1 MLHRVTDRKSLRCAA
16 LRVYGHRHDD
26 RVAPV
31 LSEEE
36 SELPAEHAQGPCEP
50 QPPGRSLE
58 AVLAGAHKAD
68 GAVDGAV
75 GAEGG
80 DQLPQRGAQL
90 HQPLP
95 TPLLGRGRWWRWR
108 QLGARS
114 GPRPPTSCLGHGS
127 SLNPRSEPQWGPSP
141 PSGLTPPR
149 CPHPG
154 PRHRLPFSVPG
165 NSRDRRVPQPPVAQ
179 LGLLMPKRGSIRS
192 WSILGTDAAALPCDD
207 RQGTR
212 RPPRMSSNS
221 AKRAPTTATQRL
233 KQDYLRI
240 KKDPVPYICAEP
252 LPSNILE
259 WHYVVRGPEMTPYE
273 GGYYH
278 GKLIFPREF
287 PFKPPSIYMITPNGR
302 FKCNTRLCLSI
313 TDFHPDTWNPAW
325 SVSTILTGL
334 LSFMVEKGP
343 TLGSIETSDF
353 TKRQLAAQSLVFNLK
368 DKVFCEL
375 FPEVVEEIKQKQRAQ
390 DELSSRPQ
398 ALPLPDVVPDG
409 ETHHGQ
415 NGLPLLNGHAPGAG
429 PHLAGLQQANRH
441 HGLLGG
447 ALANLFVIVGFA
459 AFAYTVKYVL
469 RSIAQE

>member
-1 MLHRVTDRKSLRCAA
+1 
-16 LRVYGHRHDD
+16 
-26 RVAPV
+26 
-31 LSEEE
+31 
-36 SELPAEHAQGPCEP
+36 
-50 QPPGRSLE
+50 
-58 AVLAGAHKAD
+58 
-68 GAVDGAV
+68 
-75 GAEGG
+75 
-80 DQLPQRGAQL
+80 
-90 HQPLP
+90 
-95 TPLLGRGRWWRWR
+95 
-108 QLGARS
+108 
-114 GPRPPTSCLGHGS
+114 
-127 SLNPRSEPQWGPSP
+127 
-141 PSGLTPPR
+141 
-149 CPHPG
+149 
-154 PRHRLPFSVPG
+154 
-165 NSRDRRVPQPPVAQ
+165 
-179 LGLLMPKRGSIRS
+179 
-192 WSILGTDAAALPCDD
+192 
-207 RQGTR
+207 
-212 RPPRMSSNS
+212 MSSSSN
-221 AKRAPTTATQRL
+221 KRAPTTATQRL

-259 WHYVVRGPEMTPYE
+259 WFKRFSCLSLLSSWDYRHYVVRGPEMTPYE

-353 TKRQLAAQSLVFNLK
+353 TKRQLAVQSLAFNLK

-375 FPEVVEEIKQKQRAQ
+375 FPEVVEEIKQKQKAQ

-398 ALPLPDVVPDG
+398 TLPLPDVVPDG
-409 ETHHGQ
+409 ETHLVQ
-415 NGLPLLNGHAPGAG
+415 NGIQLLNGHAPGAV
-429 PHLAGLQQANRH
+429 PNLAGLQQANRH

>member
-1 MLHRVTDRKSLRCAA
+1 
-16 LRVYGHRHDD
+16 
-26 RVAPV
+26 
-31 LSEEE
+31 
-36 SELPAEHAQGPCEP
+36 
-50 QPPGRSLE
+50 
-58 AVLAGAHKAD
+58 
-68 GAVDGAV
+68 
-75 GAEGG
+75 
-80 DQLPQRGAQL
+80 
-90 HQPLP
+90 
-95 TPLLGRGRWWRWR
+95 
-108 QLGARS
+108 
-114 GPRPPTSCLGHGS
+114 
-127 SLNPRSEPQWGPSP
+127 
-141 PSGLTPPR
+141 
-149 CPHPG
+149 
-154 PRHRLPFSVPG
+154 
-165 NSRDRRVPQPPVAQ
+165 
-179 LGLLMPKRGSIRS
+179 
-192 WSILGTDAAALPCDD
+192 
-207 RQGTR
+207 
-212 RPPRMSSNS
+212 MSSSSSN
-221 AKRAPTTATQRL
+221 KRAPTTATQRL

-259 WHYVVRGPEMTPYE
+259 WHYVVRGPELTPYE

-343 TLGSIETSDF
+343 TLGSIETSEF
-353 TKRQLAAQSLVFNLK
+353 TKRQLAAQSLAFNLK

-375 FPEVVEEIKQKQRAQ
+375 FPEVVEEMKQKQKAQ
-390 DELSSRPQ
+390 EELSSRPPS
-398 ALPLPDVVPDG
+398 LPLPDVVPDG
-409 ETHHGQ
+409 DAHLGH
-415 NGLPLLNGHAPGAG
+415 NGHALLPGHGAPAAG
-429 PHLAGLQQANRH
+429 AAGGLQQPPRN

>member
-1 MLHRVTDRKSLRCAA
+1 MSHRVTDRKSLRCAA

-31 LSEEE
+31 LPEEE
-36 SELPAEHAQGPCEP
+36 SELPAEHAQGPREP
-50 QPPGRSLE
+50 QPPGCSLE

-95 TPLLGRGRWWRWR
+95 TLLLGRGRWWRWR

-154 PRHRLPFSVPG
+154 PCHRLPFSVPG

-179 LGLLMPKRGSIRS
+179 PGLLMPKRGPIRS

-212 RPPRMSSNS
+212 RPPRVCLVM
-221 AKRAPTTATQRL
+221 AR
-233 KQDYLRI
+233 
-240 KKDPVPYICAEP
+240 AEP
-252 LPSNILE
+252 GRWGRDSRGHGVQATPGLVCRQARGWVGLCCHLPS
-259 WHYVVRGPEMTPYE
+259 G
-273 GGYYH
+273 
-278 GKLIFPREF
+278 
-287 PFKPPSIYMITPNGR
+287 
-302 FKCNTRLCLSI
+302 
-313 TDFHPDTWNPAW
+313 
-325 SVSTILTGL
+325 
-334 LSFMVEKGP
+334 
-343 TLGSIETSDF
+343 
-353 TKRQLAAQSLVFNLK
+353 
-368 DKVFCEL
+368 
-375 FPEVVEEIKQKQRAQ
+375 
-390 DELSSRPQ
+390 
-398 ALPLPDVVPDG
+398 
-409 ETHHGQ
+409 
-415 NGLPLLNGHAPGAG
+415 PGASG
-429 PHLAGLQQANRH
+429 EGQPGDLLRVGLEPSA
-441 HGLLGG
+441 
-447 ALANLFVIVGFA
+447 
-459 AFAYTVKYVL
+459 
-469 RSIAQE
+469 ED